1 MIELIAAGLLLIG
14 AAFMLIAAI
23 GMVRFPDL
31 FMRMHAVTKGS
42 AFGAVLMLL
51 AVGLFFGEMWVVYE
65 VVVVITF
72 IFLTAPVASH
82 MIGRAAYFL
91 NVPMWEGTWRDEL
104 RDRYDL
110 RQHALKSGLAAAK
123 DNGAASDGVE
133 TAGEE
138 GQTRT

>member
-1 MIELIAAGLLLIG
+1 MIELLAAGLLLIG

-51 AVGLFFGEMWVVYE
+51 AVGLFFGEVWVVYE

-82 MIGRAAYFL
+82 MIARAAYFL
-91 NVPMWEGTWRDEL
+91 RVPMWEGTGRDEL

-110 RQHALKSGLAAAK
+110 RHHELKSGLGTATE
-123 DNGAASDGVE
+123 NGAAADGVE
-133 TAGEE
+133 PAGKEE
-138 GQTRT
+138 RKRV